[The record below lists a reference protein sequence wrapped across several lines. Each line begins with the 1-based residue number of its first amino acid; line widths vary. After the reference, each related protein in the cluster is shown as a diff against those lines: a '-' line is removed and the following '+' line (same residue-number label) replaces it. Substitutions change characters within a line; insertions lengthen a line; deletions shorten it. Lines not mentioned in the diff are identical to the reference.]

1 MTRITRKTL
10 ERIDCLISRSVLSIF
25 ITAYKKL
32 KIFFLHSP
40 KGEDMSAQFACLG
53 L

>member
-1 MTRITRKTL
+1 MIRIDLKAHV
-10 ERIDCLISRSVLSIF
+10 RIDCLTSRSVLSIF
-25 ITAYKKL
+25 ITTYKNL

-40 KGEDMSAQFACLG
+40 KGENLVFPIRLSL